1 MFEEFAKKLK
11 KKKEAE
17 EVPPFKAFTDRIAE
31 TEASEPA
38 PSPTP
43 APTSTVV
50 TNSESSASNLELKV
64 IAPESFTDAIAAAG
78 HLMNGCTVFLNV
90 ENLDEEMVQR
100 MLDFLRGVCFA
111 LQGDIKPSSKSTYII
126 TPSNISVSDK

>member
-1 MFEEFAKKLK
+1 MFEEFAKKMR

-17 EVPPFKAFTDRIAE
+17 EVPPFKAFVDKIGE
-31 TEASEPA
+31 EEANEPA
-38 PSPTP
+38 PAP
-43 APTSTVV
+43 APVHTSTVV
-50 TNSESSASNLELKV
+50 TNSENSASNLELKV
-64 IAPESFTDAIAAAG
+64 IAPESFADAFAAAE
-78 HLMNGCTVFLNV
+78 HLMHGCTVFLNV
-90 ENLDEEMVQR
+90 ENLEEEMVQR